1 LVDKALI
8 LRKLTELETYLKQVK
23 EYSGISVEQYQ
34 ADWKIQRIVE
44 RTLQLMVE
52 VCVDIAN
59 YIISDRDLA
68 VPTSYAN
75 TFEILNRSGL
85 ISNELVQTMVRMA
98 KFRNILAHQYTEV
111 DAAIVVAILHG
122 HLNDFN
128 LFRDEI
134 ISILKQ

>member
-1 LVDKALI
+1 MVDKALI
-8 LRKLTELETYLKQVK
+8 LRKLTELGTYLKQVK

-59 YIISDRDLA
+59 HIISDRDLA

-111 DAAIVVAILHG
+111 DATIVVAILHG

>member
-59 YIISDRDLA
+59 HIISDRDLA

-134 ISILKQ
+134 ISILEQ

>member
-1 LVDKALI
+1 MVDKALI
-8 LRKLTELETYLKQVK
+8 LRKLTELETYLKQAK

-59 YIISDRDLA
+59 HIISDRDLA